1 MKKAIKHLE
10 PGEIFTFAGVR
21 FVVLEHQNGGTMV
34 LTEGKIGNSPFQS
47 EDTEHP
53 NDYSAS
59 TAKKKIDSFAAKLA
73 DDSGIEGALI
83 PFEVDLRPTDMS
95 DTGYGEITVLA
106 APLTLWQ
113 YGKYKHLI
121 PLLDEWWWLAT
132 PMWAPWRSPYCN
144 SGGGSAR
151 AVYVGSNGGWSNGGC
166 SFSCALRPA
175 LKLNSDLSVSDDGDG
190 EEEDENCG
198 ECDNYNIDLS
208 RISTAKLLD
217 ELKNRIAGDLPTEE
231 SGAERK

>member
-21 FVVLEHQNGGTMV
+21 FVVLEQQDGGTMV
-34 LTEGKIGNSPFQS
+34 LTEGKIGNSSFQS

-73 DDSGIEGALI
+73 DDCGIEGALI
-83 PFEVDLRPTDMS
+83 PFEVDLRPVDMS

-113 YGKYKHLI
+113 YGKYKSLI
-121 PLLDEWWWLAT
+121 PLLDDWWWLAT
-132 PMWAPWRSPYCN
+132 PMWAPWSSPYCYSN
-144 SGGGSAR
+144 SGATFALYVYSDGNWNYYDCSGS
-151 AVYVGSNGGWSNGGC
+151 Y
-166 SFSCALRPA
+166 ALRPA
-175 LKLNSDLSVSDDGDG
+175 LKLNSDLSVSVDGDD

-231 SGAERK
+231 SGVERK

>member
-21 FVVLEHQNGGTMV
+21 FVVLEHQDGGTMV

-73 DDSGIEGALI
+73 DDCGIEGALI

-113 YGKYKHLI
+113 YGKYKSLI

-132 PMWAPWRSPYCN
+132 PMWAPWSSPYCN
-144 SGGGSAR
+144 SNYGSTSALR
-151 AVYVGSNGGWSNGGC
+151 VHSNGRWNGSYC
-166 SFSCALRPA
+166 SSSYALRPA
-175 LKLNSDLSVSDDGDG
+175 LKLNSDLPVSVDGDG

>member
-1 MKKAIKHLE
+1 MKKICQLQ
-10 PGEIFTFAGVR
+10 PGDIFTWMDAR
-21 FVVLEHQNGGTMV
+21 FVVLEHQDDGTAV

-53 NDYSAS
+53 CDYSAS

-73 DDSGIEGALI
+73 DDCGIEGALI

-121 PLLDEWWWLAT
+121 PLLDDWWWLAT
-132 PMWAPWRSPYCN
+132 PMWAPWSSPYCDS
-144 SGGGSAR
+144 SGGATYALR
-151 AVYVGSNGGWSNGGC
+151 VYSNGSWYYDNC
-166 SFSCALRPA
+166 SSSYALRPA
-175 LKLNSDLSVSDDGDG
+175 LKLNSNLSVSVDGDG
-190 EEEDENCG
+190 ENCG
-198 ECDNYNIDLS
+198 ECDFDLG
-208 RISTAKLLD
+208 RINSADLLN
-217 ELKNRIAGDLPTEE
+217 ELKRRLEDSCANSIL
-231 SGAERK
+231 